1 MKTIKILTVAVL
13 AFATAGCEQR
23 DLYSTS
29 VTITDIDSKWQK
41 SLDQPEMRSGT
52 VLLYKDGKMITEH
65 FSRANGTSVI
75 TSNGHYDVLMINGIM
90 ESGGRTDLDHV
101 SFRGHDSIHTF
112 EACIVESSTPKS
124 RFTRGENEYIAS
136 NNMELLAF
144 EDGHF
149 DVNGEETHYM
159 KYDNGKKILDLVD
172 HITYSKIEYEPR
184 LVSYRF
190 RVKLNNIVNPRS
202 AMSAL
207 GALRGFAGSVFLVTQ
222 HKKPEHGFVV
232 THHLNMNTAGPVSK
246 NGEAQETGALQSQ
259 EFVSFGPCIHEFL
272 DSDEHAEHDGTY
284 EFEPLIVLNDESG
297 SEYRHPPID
306 ITPQVNKII
315 EQIHAHHHDAANTI
329 SNEENIFVR
338 QKVSSAAAGR
348 TYRLRVAVE
357 GFDAVESTV
366 VAPAAL
372 TLAECSI
379 DTSRW
384 IAKNRTWTADY
395 GGGFGGYSGL
405 FDDYRY
411 HPAKIGI
418 VDLTTDKCYYA
429 IELFYSVKETLGRP
443 REGGLMYVATNN
455 QLLVQDNP
463 YIEDD
468 GILSDGDAPE
478 AFAFRQMVI
487 SNLLFTNKICKEEFL
502 LSAIY
507 DTKKEDLMNVDS
519 TGDFPSIGYTEDQ
532 IEEVEVVATI
542 KLRRLTTEQFQYY
555 RTGILQGWSGG
566 DIALFMEEP
575 VSVPRNIANGY
586 GNFSVSTAVQQ
597 ELYRRRVWRVKQQQY
612 Y

>member
-1 MKTIKILTVAVL
+1 MTKYLPILLLFVLATSACENMKTDFDPGVK
-13 AFATAGCEQR
+13 E
-23 DLYSTS
+23 TS
-29 VTITDIDSKWQK
+29 
-41 SLDQPEMRSGT
+41 
-52 VLLYKDGKMITEH
+52 
-65 FSRANGTSVI
+65 
-75 TSNGHYDVLMINGIM
+75 
-90 ESGGRTDLDHV
+90 
-101 SFRGHDSIHTF
+101 
-112 EACIVESSTPKS
+112 
-124 RFTRGENEYIAS
+124 
-136 NNMELLAF
+136 
-144 EDGHF
+144 
-149 DVNGEETHYM
+149 
-159 KYDNGKKILDLVD
+159 
-172 HITYSKIEYEPR
+172 PR
-184 LVSYRF
+184 LVVHAGLDNVDSIF
-190 RVKLNNIVNPRS
+190 TLHITKTSPLAGVQVENLQPFDGKQVRVELYEGDRLLLEVDNPE
-202 AMSAL
+202 
-207 GALRGFAGSVFLVTQ
+207 
-222 HKKPEHGFVV
+222 PEG
-232 THHLNMNTAGPVSK
+232 
-246 NGEAQETGALQSQ
+246 
-259 EFVSFGPCIHEFL
+259 
-272 DSDEHAEHDGTY
+272 
-284 EFEPLIVLNDESG
+284 
-297 SEYRHPPID
+297 
-306 ITPQVNKII
+306 
-315 EQIHAHHHDAANTI
+315 
-329 SNEENIFVR
+329 ENIFMQ
-338 QKVSSAAAGR
+338 QKVQSVAAGL

-395 GGGFGGYSGL
+395 GSGFGGYSGL
-405 FDDYRY
+405 FDAYRY

-429 IELFYSVKETLGRP
+429 IELFYNVTDNLGRQM
-443 REGGLMYVATNN
+443 EGGLMYVATNN

-487 SNLLFTNKICKEEFL
+487 SNLLFANKICKEEFL

-532 IEEVEVVATI
+532 IEEVEVAAILKV
-542 KLRRLTTEQFQYY
+542 RRLTTEQFQYY

-575 VSVPRNIANGY
+575 VSVPSNIANGY